1 MDTRGFLTSLF
12 RRPGIF
18 LISTLAIALTALAS
32 GAATGVSAAETGIQF
47 DEVTRIITQDDH
59 PQPGSF
65 AGDFQ
70 AAVAAGQQ
78 QAAAANQHQGHGLFA
93 MIKSA
98 SQAIKNAGAFL
109 KSGAASTE
117 YYLGNLRRLDNP
129 GAQTATIYRPE
140 QHQIINLDLAKK
152 TYNIIDTDMT
162 ASGQMP
168 PQGPPGRGNP
178 GPQQTMPPGGGR
190 LDVTVANTVLGP
202 KTIENVETTGYSSS
216 FKSALTKSTGSCK
229 DVTFEAKLTEY
240 LSNYPEPGISHIGA
254 PRPSFAVRPETA
266 GVPLGCTPTM
276 MMHKSGGGSAPTG
289 RLAMWTLVGLGGSAK
304 TTSGPLAAGFQS
316 LTERGNVH
324 VLGAGDKKL
333 FDIPAGFTKEL
344 SSPAPGAP

>member
-1 MDTRGFLTSLF
+1 MYTHGFLTSLF

-18 LISTLAIALTALAS
+18 LIAISAVALMALAS

-47 DEVTRIITQDDH
+47 DEVTKIITKGDN
-59 PQPGSF
+59 PQPGNF

-78 QAAAANQHQGHGLFA
+78 QAAMANQHQGHGVFA
-93 MIKSA
+93 MIKNA
-98 SQAIKNAGAFL
+98 AQMAKNAGAFI

-117 YYLGNLRRLDNP
+117 YYLGNLRRSDNP
-129 GAQTATIYRPE
+129 GAQTATIYRPD

-152 TYNIIDTDMT
+152 TYNIIDTGMT
-162 ASGQMP
+162 PPGQMP
-168 PQGPPGRGNP
+168 PQGPPGQGYP
-178 GPQQTMPPGGGR
+178 GSQQTMAPGGGR
-190 LDVTVANTVLGP
+190 LDVTVSNTGLGP
-202 KTIENVETTGYSSS
+202 KTIENVDTTGYSSS

-266 GVPLGCTPTM
+266 GVPMGCTPTVV
-276 MMHKSGGGSAPTG
+276 MHKSGGGSAPSG
-289 RLAMWTLVGLGGSAK
+289 RLSMWTLVGLGGSAN
-304 TTSGPLAAGFQS
+304 TSAGPLAGGFQS

-344 SSPAPGAP
+344 ASPAPGAP